1 MERDCESELSKL
13 NIEQNACIYHFGAS
27 VIHGQRSNILRLR
40 SIYDS
45 LVYIEVEYK
54 LGELSDEQYHKL
66 REIVDNSLAMIEPY
80 TVVLNPN
87 PEEIVRRLEIRR
99 ATGTRKKRDQMCAR
113 EDNVDYVGKMN
124 DEFIK
129 IYSNK
134 NVININNNED
144 EDIKKI
150 NDWINGTV
158 LAQSK
163 PF

>member
-1 MERDCESELSKL
+1 M
-13 NIEQNACIYHFGAS
+13 G
-27 VIHGQRSNILRLR
+27 IL
-40 SIYDS
+40 Y
-45 LVYIEVEYK
+45 
-54 LGELSDEQYHKL
+54 
-66 REIVDNSLAMIEPY
+66 LAMIEPY